1 MKVIIIIIVNAF
13 VSWLENADI
22 QPLADAE
29 WSEYSYSRTSKG
41 LRKKRIIKEK
51 KGLTVSFLLW
61 IDLFRVRRRLGE
73 LKFRAIC
80 TRAVNGFKT
89 EQTVSQ
95 SHTLKLSH
103 SHTLTLSH
111 SYTLPTGLGK

>member
-29 WSEYSYSRTSKG
+29 RSEYSYSRTSKG

-51 KGLTVSFLLW
+51 KGLTVSFLFL
-61 IDLFRVRRRLGE
+61 D
-73 LKFRAIC
+73 
-80 TRAVNGFKT
+80 
-89 EQTVSQ
+89 
-95 SHTLKLSH
+95 
-103 SHTLTLSH
+103 
-111 SYTLPTGLGK
+111 